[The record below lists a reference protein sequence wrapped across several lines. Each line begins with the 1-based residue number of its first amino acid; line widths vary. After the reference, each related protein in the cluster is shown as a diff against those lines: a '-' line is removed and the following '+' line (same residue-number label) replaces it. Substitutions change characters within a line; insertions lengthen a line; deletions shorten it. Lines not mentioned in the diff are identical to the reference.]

1 MFIILLL
8 FFLLFFQFFK
18 FVFYAFI
25 FVFLF
30 FLSLFLNSIFNFY
43 STFLEFGLYSRSS
56 WEIRRPL
63 PVCGKRLHL
72 KSLLCLI
79 EVAWVGVLAQGEV
92 LKPSPDSGEGIPSF
106 NDFCHRSKGNKQ
118 SVNAARD
125 SPAFL
130 RIK

>member
-1 MFIILLL
+1 MCR
-8 FFLLFFQFFK
+8 K
-18 FVFYAFI
+18 
-25 FVFLF
+25 
-30 FLSLFLNSIFNFY
+30 S
-43 STFLEFGLYSRSS
+43 
-56 WEIRRPL
+56 
-63 PVCGKRLHL
+63 LHL

-118 SVNAARD
+118 SVIAAID
-125 SPAFL
+125 SAGFL

>member
-1 MFIILLL
+1 ML
-8 FFLLFFQFFK
+8 FLLLFFQFLK

-25 FVFLF
+25 FVSLCFLKN
-30 FLSLFLNSIFNFY
+30 LFLNSIFHFY
-43 STFLEFGLYSRSS
+43 YTFLEFGLYSSSS

-106 NDFCHRSKGNKQ
+106 NDFCHRSKGNKW
-118 SVNAARD
+118 SVIAAID
-125 SPAFL
+125 SAAFL